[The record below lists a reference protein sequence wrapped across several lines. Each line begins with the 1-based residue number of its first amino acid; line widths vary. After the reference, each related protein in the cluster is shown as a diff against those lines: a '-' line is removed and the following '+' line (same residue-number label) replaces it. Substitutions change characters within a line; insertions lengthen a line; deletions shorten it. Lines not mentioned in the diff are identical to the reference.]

1 MNKEEILHRIKECG
15 LVAVVRAETK
25 EQAFKIVDACIEG
38 GVCAIEITYTV
49 PGATEI
55 LKELSSKYSDEEIIL
70 GAGTVMDTETA
81 RIAILAGA
89 RYIVTPYLN
98 KDVVYLCNRYS
109 IPCMPGAMTIKEVV
123 ECLEAG
129 ADIIKVF
136 PGEVLGPKFIKAVR
150 GPIPYVSLMPT
161 GGVDLE
167 NISQWIEAGAVAVG
181 AGGSLTKG
189 AKKGDYN
196 SITKTAKEFI
206 TKIKLAREK

>member
-25 EQAFKIVDACIEG
+25 EQAFKIEDACIEG

>member
-1 MNKEEILHRIKECG
+1 MNKEEILYKIKESG
-15 LVAVVRAETK
+15 LVAVIRAETREK
-25 EQAFKIVDACIEG
+25 AFKIVDACIEG
-38 GVCAIEITYTV
+38 GVSAIEITYTV

-89 RYIVTPYLN
+89 GYIVTPYLN
-98 KDVVYLCNRYS
+98 KKVVSLCNRYQ
-109 IPCMPGAMTIKEVV
+109 IACMPGAMTIKEVA

-129 ADIIKVF
+129 ADIVKVF
-136 PGEVLGPKFIKAVR
+136 PGEVLGPKFIKAVK
-150 GPIPYVSLMPT
+150 GPMPYASLMPT

-167 NISQWIEAGAVAVG
+167 NIFKWINAGAVAVG
-181 AGGSLTKG
+181 VGGSLIKG

-196 SITKTAKEFI
+196 SVTKAAKEFSE
-206 TKIKLAREK
+206 KIKIARGQ